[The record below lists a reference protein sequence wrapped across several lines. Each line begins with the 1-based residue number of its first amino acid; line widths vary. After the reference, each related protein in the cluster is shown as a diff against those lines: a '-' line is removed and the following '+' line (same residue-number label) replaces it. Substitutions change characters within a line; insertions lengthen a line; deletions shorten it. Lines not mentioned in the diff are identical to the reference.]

1 MGGGGGCKIWNCK
14 MQTLFSPIS
23 DRTRLVVVRIACIQM
38 LFDNREAAAQKQMQR
53 ACIRIGADRT
63 WLLSWYAELSCWSN
77 TTILTLKAITLAQP
91 TNFKRG
97 LVDLFNNPLLS
108 GGVLSPICK
117 VLVHPYDWPRVCGNF
132 GSPRFMGL
140 PFSPLCLALCTTFS
154 PLYAVFPSLVCPSTI
169 TFSLLYPVSLS
180 PLRCPDL

>member
-63 WLLSWYAELSCWSN
+63 WLLSWFAELSYWSN

-108 GGVLSPICK
+108 GGILSPICK

-154 PLYAVFPSLVCPSTI
+154 PSYPALPSQLCPSTI
-169 TFSLLYPVSLS
+169 TFSLLYPVPLS
-180 PLRCPDL
+180 PLLCPDL

>member
-1 MGGGGGCKIWNCK
+1 M
-14 MQTLFSPIS
+14 
-23 DRTRLVVVRIACIQM
+23 VRIACIQM

-77 TTILTLKAITLAQP
+77 TTMLTLKAITQTLP

-108 GGVLSPICK
+108 GGILTLSPICK

-140 PFSPLCLALCTTFS
+140 PFSHYVWHYVLPSYPALPS
-154 PLYAVFPSLVCPSTI
+154 PLCPSTI
-169 TFSLLYPVSLS
+169 TFSLLYQVSLS
-180 PLRCPDL
+180 PLLCPDL

>member
-1 MGGGGGCKIWNCK
+1 

-63 WLLSWYAELSCWSN
+63 WLLSWYTELSN
-77 TTILTLKAITLAQP
+77 TTILTLKAITLTLPTINA

-97 LVDLFNNPLLS
+97 MVDLFNNPLLS
-108 GGVLSPICK
+108 GGILSPICK